1 MLTKL
6 ENLDLGRSVL
16 GMLNGNVVRE
26 WIECERFKS
35 RMIPNT
41 CGVEEVGGGHS

>member
-26 WIECERFKS
+26 CERFKS